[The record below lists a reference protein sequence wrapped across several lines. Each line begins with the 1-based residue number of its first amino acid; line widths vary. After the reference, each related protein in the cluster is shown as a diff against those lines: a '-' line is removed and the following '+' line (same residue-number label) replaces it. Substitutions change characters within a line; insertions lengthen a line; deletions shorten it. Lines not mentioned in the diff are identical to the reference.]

1 MVINI
6 DVISAFLSGS
16 LATLVIREI
25 LNQINRKI
33 DFSRELKKIVYQ
45 KKLEKAE
52 NAVAYYWTYLNKA
65 VEVKKSIETINKA
78 LSEIDETEL
87 DVEIVLDTLSKNSKT
102 LEDLAGHKYFS
113 INAVHLYFDLE
124 DDDSWSEEDTGK
136 LYDCIAEMKYRD
148 NDIKFWMSLYNAHA
162 ENDEQIASN
171 YWEEMKKVLPA
182 YQASLQKFV
191 NLLEKNKQATHLIVR
206 KIKSQ
211 I

>member
-1 MVINI
+1 MITDTEV
-6 DVISAFLSGS
+6 VSAFLTGS
-16 LATLVIREI
+16 LATLTIREI
-25 LNQINRKI
+25 LNQINKKI
-33 DFSRELKKIVYQ
+33 DFSRDLKKIVYQ

-52 NAVAYYWTYLNKA
+52 NAVAYYWTYFNKA

-87 DVEIVLDTLSKNSKT
+87 DVEIVLDTLSKNSKI
-102 LEDLAGHKYFS
+102 LEDLAGDKYFS

-124 DDDSWSEEDTGK
+124 DDESWSEEDTGK

-162 ENDEQIASN
+162 ESNERIANS
-171 YWEEMKKVLPA
+171 YWEEMKEVLPA

-191 NLLEKNKQATHLIVR
+191 NLLEKNKLATHLMVR
-206 KIKSQ
+206 KIKNQ